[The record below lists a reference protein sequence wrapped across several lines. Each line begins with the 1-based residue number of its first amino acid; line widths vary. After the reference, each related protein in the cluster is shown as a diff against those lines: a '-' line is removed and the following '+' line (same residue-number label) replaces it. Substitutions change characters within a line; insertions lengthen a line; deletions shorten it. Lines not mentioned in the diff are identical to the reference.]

1 MKRINGIIL
10 TLALLMVGTLGAW
23 AQQKIGST
31 LTCNGVSMKFSVSGI
46 YVTEKKKEN
55 TGGKLT
61 WEFKGTVKPGS
72 TVNVS
77 MEKTAGG
84 GESKMAIDYD
94 YQRKGELRLM
104 ANMYELEPKT
114 SDSKSIS
121 IANDA
126 DSYYIV
132 LDFRNKDGNKW
143 SDIII
148 KLNLDVTDTPPS
160 NTITTTTT
168 SGDEQVFTYNKL
180 HYKILSK
187 KTVEV
192 TGDQRGS
199 YEGRVDIPSQV
210 KHKGVTYQVVGIG
223 QNAFANQEKLTDITL
238 PKTLQ
243 YIETNAFQGTSL
255 FRVTIPGD
263 KTSIKQY
270 AFRNCL
276 SLDIVTCS
284 GKKPQCS
291 ASAFYGCKN
300 MRQLRIRGINT
311 SNNGKKLNGTPAV
324 IKVIK

>member
-1 MKRINGIIL
+1 MFSSKKSLLLSFVLL
-10 TLALLMVGTLGAW
+10 TVATTAQ
-23 AQQKIGST
+23 AQQAFGGK
-31 LTCNGVSMKFSVSGI
+31 LTCNGASIKYSVSGI
-46 YVTEKKKEN
+46 YVTEKKKEE
-55 TGGKLT
+55 TGAHLT
-61 WEFKGTVKPGS
+61 WEIKGTVKPGS

-84 GESKMAIDYD
+84 GESKMAIDYN
-94 YQRKGELRLM
+94 YKRKGDLRMMWLQ
-104 ANMYELEPKT
+104 YEFQPKT

-132 LDFRNKDGNKW
+132 LDFRNKDGNNW

-187 KTVEV
+187 KAVEV